1 MKSDFVI
8 LFIILSNM
16 AISELIA
23 GDNISTKDVRTFI
36 SLIDYVGSDYN
47 NAVKD
52 GKVINV
58 NEYAEMN
65 EFISKAI
72 SLFNK
77 TDIKINLQKRIE
89 IAGELEKLKF
99 LIEDKGS
106 YEEVFNN
113 TANIKLAIL
122 KLNLIEVSPASW
134 PDIQNGKNV
143 FQNNCASCHGEK
155 GDGEGITGKLL
166 NPKPANFLNDTL
178 MNNLSPFQIYNTVR
192 LGISGTAMVPINQL
206 TDKEV
211 WDAAFYVTSLRY
223 QNKYKLTKDSL
234 EKLYNIA
241 FTKTSLEDVSTLSDK
256 LLMKKLGGNNKADT
270 LNLMALRLYNTYSD
284 KNLSINIA
292 LFYLTDVLN
301 YYQKNEYDKASDKAL
316 SAYLEGIEP
325 FEQQLQAINPELK
338 DELESIMYKLRADI
352 KNREPLEIIQNDI
365 TKAKLLITEAS
376 SAIKNKNYTF
386 GFAFILAASIILR
399 EGIEAFLI
407 IITIL
412 GVLKSINESK
422 AVKWVHGGWIFA
434 LIIGVISLF
443 FINVIISFNAQSREL
458 MEGVGSLFAVIL
470 LLYVGFWLHS
480 KTEAKK
486 WKEFVEHKIMRL
498 VNNNNMIGLAVISFI
513 VVFREAFESA
523 IFLSAIELQID
534 QSSKSGIY
542 FGAVSSLILVLLLAW
557 LALKFAVKLPIMKL
571 FKYSAVTIV
580 ILSIVLAGKGIQAF
594 QESGYMS
601 ITQIPIKLNLPLIGF
616 YPTIETTIAQLF
628 VLLLTIVLWKFNKK
642 FSYQKNKTFSKG

>member
-1 MKSDFVI
+1 MKSNFVI
-8 LFIILSNM
+8 FFIL
-16 AISELIA
+16 ISFLCANRLNA
-23 GDNISTKDVRTFI
+23 GSINSPNEIRKFI
-36 SLIDYVGSDYN
+36 SLVDYIGSDYN

-52 GKVINV
+52 GQVINI

-72 SLFNK
+72 GLFNNA
-77 TDIKINLQKRIE
+77 DIKINLQKRNE
-89 IAGELEKLKF
+89 IVRELEKLKS
-99 LIEDKGS
+99 LIEDKS
-106 YEEVFNN
+106 SEAKVFNS
-113 TANIKLAIL
+113 AVNIKTAIL

-134 PDIQNGKNV
+134 PDILNGKNI
-143 FQNNCASCHGEK
+143 FQANCATCHGEK
-155 GDGEGITGKLL
+155 GNGEGIAGKLL

-178 MNNLSPFQIYNTVR
+178 MNNLSPFQIYNTIR
-192 LGISGTAMVPINQL
+192 LGISGTAMVPLNQL

-211 WDAAFYVTSLRY
+211 WAVAFYVSSLRY
-223 QNKYKLTKDSL
+223 KNRYSISEDSL
-234 EKLYNIA
+234 KELYVKA
-241 FTKTSLEDVSTLSDK
+241 SSKTSLEELSTLSDK
-256 LLMKKLGGNNKADT
+256 ILLKKLGENIESNA
-270 LNLMALRLYNTYSD
+270 LSLAALRLHQSNSN
-284 KNLSINIA
+284 KNLSMNIA
-292 LFYLTDVLN
+292 LPYLSDVLN
-301 YYQKNEYDKASDKAL
+301 FYKNNEYDKASDNAL
-316 SAYLEGIEP
+316 SAYLEGVEP
-325 FEQQLQAINPELK
+325 FEQQLQSINSGLK
-338 DELESIMYKLRADI
+338 DELESVMYKLRADI
-352 KNREPLEIIQNDI
+352 KNREPLGVIQNDVAR
-365 TKAKLLITEAS
+365 AKQLIADAS
-376 SAIKNKNYTF
+376 SEMKNKNYTF

-422 AVKWVHGGWIFA
+422 AVKWVHGGWILA
-434 LIIGVISLF
+434 LIIGIISLF

-458 MEGVGSLFAVIL
+458 MEGIGSLFAVIL

-571 FKYSAVTIV
+571 FKYSAITIV

-594 QESGYMS
+594 QESGYIG

-616 YPTIETTIAQLF
+616 YPTIETTTAQLF
-628 VLLLTIVLWKFNKK
+628 VLLLTIVLWKFNKELN
-642 FSYQKNKTFSKG
+642 YQNISS

>member
-1 MKSDFVI
+1 MKNNFVI
-8 LFIILSNM
+8 FFILISILS
-16 AISELIA
+16 AIRLNA
-23 GDNISTKDVRTFI
+23 GSKNSPNDIRKFI

-52 GKVINV
+52 GKVINI

-65 EFISKAI
+65 EFISKAMG
-72 SLFNK
+72 LFNNA
-77 TDIKINLQKRIE
+77 DIKINLQERNE
-89 IAGELEKLKF
+89 IARELEKLKS
-99 LIEDKGS
+99 LIEDKS
-106 YEEVFNN
+106 SEAEVFNSAVK
-113 TANIKLAIL
+113 TKTAIL

-134 PDIQNGKNV
+134 PDILNGKNI
-143 FQNNCASCHGEK
+143 FQANCATCHGEK
-155 GDGEGITGKLL
+155 GNGEGIAGKLL

-178 MNNLSPFQIYNTVR
+178 MNNLSPFQIYNTIR
-192 LGISGTAMVPINQL
+192 LGISGTAMVPFNQL

-211 WDAAFYVTSLRY
+211 WAVTFYVSSLRY
-223 QNKYKLTKDSL
+223 KNRYKISEDSL
-234 EKLYNIA
+234 KELYIKA
-241 FTKTSLEDVSTLSDK
+241 FPKTSLEEVSTLSDK
-256 LLMKKLGGNNKADT
+256 LLLKKIGRNNKSDT
-270 LNLMALRLYNTYSD
+270 LQLAALRLHNIQLD
-284 KNLSINIA
+284 KNLSINIS
-292 LFYLTDVLN
+292 LIYLEDVLN
-301 YYQKNEYDKASDKAL
+301 FYQKNEYDKAGDKAL

-325 FEQQLQAINPELK
+325 FEQQLQAINSELK
-338 DELESIMYKLRADI
+338 DELEAAMYKLRADI
-352 KNREPLEIIQNDI
+352 KNRKPFEAIKNDI
-365 TKAKLLITEAS
+365 VKAQTLISNAN
-376 SAIKNKNYTF
+376 SAMKNKNYTF

-422 AVKWVHGGWIFA
+422 AVKWVHGGWMLA
-434 LIIGVISLF
+434 LIVGIVSMFFVSLIF
-443 FINVIISFNAQSREL
+443 SFNAQSREL
-458 MEGVGSLFAVIL
+458 MEGFGSLFAVIL

-480 KTEAKK
+480 KTETNK
-486 WKEFVEHKIMRL
+486 WKEFVEHKIIKL
-498 VNNNNMIGLAVISFI
+498 VSSNNMIGLAVISFV

-571 FKYSAVTIV
+571 FKYSSVTIV

-594 QESGYMS
+594 QESGYVS
-601 ITQIPIKLNLPLIGF
+601 ITKIPIKLSIPLIGF
-616 YPTIETTIAQLF
+616 YPTIETTIGQLF

-642 FSYQKNKTFSKG
+642 ISFQKINS

>member
-1 MKSDFVI
+1 MKFTIILI
-8 LFIILSNM
+8 LFNVVISSKII
-16 AISELIA
+16 AR
-23 GDNISTKDVRTFI
+23 DNNPTKDVRTII

-52 GKVINV
+52 GKVNNI

-72 SLFNK
+72 GLFNNA
-77 TDIKINLQKRIE
+77 DIKINLQERNE
-89 IAGELEKLKF
+89 IARELEKLKS
-99 LIEDKGS
+99 LIEEKS
-106 YEEVFNN
+106 SEAEVFNN
-113 TANIKLAIL
+113 AVKIKTAIL

-143 FQNNCASCHGEK
+143 FQLNCISCHGEK
-155 GDGEGITGKLL
+155 GDGEGIAGRLL

-178 MNNLSPFQIYNTVR
+178 MNNLSPFQIYNTIR
-192 LGISGTAMVPINQL
+192 LGISGTAMAPVTQL

-211 WDAAFYVTSLRY
+211 WNAAFYVTSLRY
-223 QNKYKLTKDSL
+223 NDKYNIGADSL
-234 EKLYNIA
+234 GKLYNRA
-241 FTKTSLEDVSTLSDK
+241 LTKTSLEEVSTLSDK
-256 LLMKKLGGNNKADT
+256 LLLQKIGGNNKADT
-270 LNLMALRLYNTYSD
+270 LNLVALRLYNTNSD
-284 KNLSINIA
+284 KNLSIDIT
-292 LFYLTDVLN
+292 LSYLKDVLDF
-301 YYQKNEYDKASDKAL
+301 YQKNGYDKASDKAL

-325 FEQQLQAINPELK
+325 FEQQLQTINPELK
-338 DELESIMYKLRADI
+338 DELESVMYKLRADI
-352 KNREPLEIIQNDI
+352 KNHEPLEIIQNDI
-365 TKAKLLITEAS
+365 TKAKTLITEAS
-376 SAIKNKNYTF
+376 SAIKNKDYTF

-407 IITIL
+407 IITTL

-458 MEGVGSLFAVIL
+458 IEGVGSLFAVIL

-498 VNNNNMIGLAVISFI
+498 INNNNMIGLAVISFI

-534 QSSKSGIY
+534 QGSKSGIY
-542 FGAVSSLILVLLLAW
+542 FGAVSSLIFVLLLAW

-580 ILSIVLAGKGIQAF
+580 VLSIVLAGKGIQAF

-601 ITQIPIKLNLPLIGF
+601 ITQIPIRLNLPLIGF
-616 YPTIETTIAQLF
+616 YPTMETTIAQLF
-628 VLLLTIVLWKFNKK
+628 VLLLTMVLWKFNKK
-642 FSYQKNKTFSKG
+642 LTLQKNDNSQ

>member
-1 MKSDFVI
+1 MKNNFVFLLI
-8 LFIILSNM
+8 LLC
-16 AISELIA
+16 AIYVNKLYANDKNSAVEL
-23 GDNISTKDVRTFI
+23 RTVI
-36 SLIDYVGSDYN
+36 SLIDYIGSDYS

-72 SLFNK
+72 GLFNK
-77 TDIKINLQKRIE
+77 ADIKINLQGRIE
-89 IAGELEKLKF
+89 IAGKLEKLKS
-99 LIEDKGS
+99 LIEDKS
-106 YEEVFNN
+106 SEEEVFNYA
-113 TANIKLAIL
+113 TKIKTTIL

-134 PDIQNGKNV
+134 PDIQKGKII
-143 FQNNCASCHGEK
+143 FQLNCASCHGEK
-155 GDGEGITGKLL
+155 GNGEGIAGRFL

-178 MNNLSPFQIYNTVR
+178 MNNLSPFQIYNTIR

-211 WDAAFYVTSLRY
+211 WDAAFYVSSLRY

-234 EKLYNIA
+234 EKLHNIA
-241 FTKTSLEDVSTLSDK
+241 LAKTSLEEVSILSDK
-256 LLMKKLGGNNKADT
+256 LLIKRLGGNKKADT
-270 LNLMALRLYNTYSD
+270 LNLTALRLYDTNSD
-284 KNLSINIA
+284 KNLSINIS
-292 LFYLTDVLN
+292 LLYLKDVLTF
-301 YYQKNEYDKASDKAL
+301 YEKNEYDKAGDQAL
-316 SAYLEGIEP
+316 AAYLEGIEP
-325 FEQQLQAINPELK
+325 FEQQLQAINSELK
-338 DELESIMYKLRADI
+338 NELESAMYKLRGDI
-352 KNREPLEIIQNDI
+352 KNHEPSEIIQNDI
-365 TKAKLLITEAS
+365 TKAKTLITEAS
-376 SAIKNKNYTF
+376 TAIKDKNYTF

-434 LIIGVISLF
+434 LIIGLISLF

-458 MEGVGSLFAVIL
+458 MEGIGSLFAVIL

-498 VNNNNMIGLAVISFI
+498 INNNNMIGLAVISFI

-542 FGAVSSLILVLLLAW
+542 FGAISSLILVLLLAW

-571 FKYSAVTIV
+571 FKYSAVTII
-580 ILSIVLAGKGIQAF
+580 ILTIVLAGKGIQAF

-601 ITQIPIKLNLPLIGF
+601 ITQIPIKLNFPLIGF

-642 FSYQKNKTFSKG
+642 LHFQKS

>member
-1 MKSDFVI
+1 MKRTVMI
-8 LFIILSNM
+8 LLIVLSII
-16 AISELIA
+16 AISDLVA
-23 GDNISTKDVRTFI
+23 GDSNSTKDIRTLI
-36 SLIDYVGSDYN
+36 SLLDYIGTDYY

-52 GKVINV
+52 GKVVNA

-65 EFISKAI
+65 EFISNAI
-72 SLFNK
+72 GLFNK
-77 TDIKINLQKRIE
+77 ADIKINLQERIQ
-89 IAGELEKLKF
+89 IAGELEKLKS
-99 LIEDKGS
+99 LIEDKS
-106 YEEVFNN
+106 SEAEVFNN
-113 TANIKLAIL
+113 TVKIKTAIL
-122 KLNLIEVSPASW
+122 KLNLIEVAPASW
-134 PDIQNGKNV
+134 PDIQKGKKI
-143 FQNNCASCHGEK
+143 FQLNCVGCHGEK
-155 GDGEGITGKLL
+155 GDGEGTAGRLL

-178 MNNLSPFQIYNTVR
+178 MNNLPPFQIYNTIR
-192 LGISGTAMVPINQL
+192 LGISGTAMVPITQL

-223 QNKYKLTKDSL
+223 KNKYNIGEDSL
-234 EKLYNIA
+234 GKLYNKA
-241 FTKTSLEDVSTLSDK
+241 LTKTSLEEVSTLSDK
-256 LLMKKLGGNNKADT
+256 LLLKKIGGNNKADT
-270 LNLMALRLYNTYSD
+270 LNLMALRLHNAKSD
-284 KNLSINIA
+284 KNLSINIT
-292 LFYLTDVLN
+292 LIYLEDVLN
-301 YYQKNEYDKASDKAL
+301 SYQKNEFNKASDKAL
-316 SAYLEGIEP
+316 YAYLEGIEP
-325 FEQQLQAINPELK
+325 FEQQLQAINSDLK
-338 DELESIMYKLRADI
+338 DELEAVMYKLRADI
-352 KNREPLEIIQNDI
+352 KNRESLVIIKKDV
-365 TKAKLLITEAS
+365 TKAKSLITDAS

-422 AVKWVHGGWIFA
+422 AVKWVHGGWILA
-434 LIIGVISLF
+434 LIIGIISLF

-458 MEGVGSLFAVIL
+458 MEGFGSLFAVIL

-498 VNNNNMIGLAVISFI
+498 VSNNNMIGLAIISFI

-542 FGAVSSLILVLLLAW
+542 FGAVSSLLLVLLLAW

-616 YPTIETTIAQLF
+616 YPTMETTIAQLF
-628 VLLLTIVLWKFNKK
+628 VLLLTIILWKFNKK

>member
-1 MKSDFVI
+1 MKFTIILI
-8 LFIILSNM
+8 LFNVVISSKII
-16 AISELIA
+16 AR
-23 GDNISTKDVRTFI
+23 DNNPTKDVRTII

-52 GKVINV
+52 GKVNNI

-72 SLFNK
+72 GLFNNA
-77 TDIKINLQKRIE
+77 DIKINLQERNE
-89 IAGELEKLKF
+89 IARELEKLKS
-99 LIEDKGS
+99 LIEEKS
-106 YEEVFNN
+106 SEAEVFNN
-113 TANIKLAIL
+113 AVKIKTAIL

-143 FQNNCASCHGEK
+143 FQLNCISCHGEK
-155 GDGEGITGKLL
+155 GDGEGIAGRLL

-178 MNNLSPFQIYNTVR
+178 MNNLSPFQIYNTIR
-192 LGISGTAMVPINQL
+192 LGISGTAMAPVTQL

-211 WDAAFYVTSLRY
+211 WNAAFYVTSLRY
-223 QNKYKLTKDSL
+223 NDKYNIGADSL
-234 EKLYNIA
+234 GKLYNRA
-241 FTKTSLEDVSTLSDK
+241 LTKTSLEEVSTLSDK
-256 LLMKKLGGNNKADT
+256 LLLQKIGGNNKADT
-270 LNLMALRLYNTYSD
+270 LNLVALRLYNTNSD
-284 KNLSINIA
+284 KNLSIDIT
-292 LFYLTDVLN
+292 LSYLKDVLDF
-301 YYQKNEYDKASDKAL
+301 YQKNEYDKASDKAL

-325 FEQQLQAINPELK
+325 FEQQLQTINPELK
-338 DELESIMYKLRADI
+338 DELESVMYKLRADI
-352 KNREPLEIIQNDI
+352 KNHEPLEIIQNDI
-365 TKAKLLITEAS
+365 TKAKTLITEAS
-376 SAIKNKNYTF
+376 SAIKNKDYTF

-407 IITIL
+407 IITTL

-458 MEGVGSLFAVIL
+458 IEGVGSLFAVIL

-498 VNNNNMIGLAVISFI
+498 INNNNMIGLAVISFI

-534 QSSKSGIY
+534 QGSKSGIY
-542 FGAVSSLILVLLLAW
+542 FGAVSSLIFVLLLAW

-580 ILSIVLAGKGIQAF
+580 VLSIVLAGKGIQAF

-601 ITQIPIKLNLPLIGF
+601 ITQIPIRLNLALIGF
-616 YPTIETTIAQLF
+616 YPTMETTIAQLF
-628 VLLLTIVLWKFNKK
+628 VLLLTMVLWKFNKK
-642 FSYQKNKTFSKG
+642 LTLQKNDNSQ

>member
-1 MKSDFVI
+1 MKFTIILI
-8 LFIILSNM
+8 LFNVVISSKII
-16 AISELIA
+16 AR
-23 GDNISTKDVRTFI
+23 DNNPTKDVRTII

-52 GKVINV
+52 GKVNNI

-72 SLFNK
+72 GLFNNA
-77 TDIKINLQKRIE
+77 DIKINLQERNE
-89 IAGELEKLKF
+89 IARELEKLKS
-99 LIEDKGS
+99 LIEEKS
-106 YEEVFNN
+106 SEAEVFNN
-113 TANIKLAIL
+113 AVKIKTAIL

-143 FQNNCASCHGEK
+143 FQLNCISCHGEK
-155 GDGEGITGKLL
+155 GDGEGIAGRLL

-178 MNNLSPFQIYNTVR
+178 MNNLSPFQIYNTIR
-192 LGISGTAMVPINQL
+192 LGISGTAMAPVTQL

-211 WDAAFYVTSLRY
+211 WNAAFYVTSLRY
-223 QNKYKLTKDSL
+223 NDKYNIGADSL
-234 EKLYNIA
+234 GKLYNRA
-241 FTKTSLEDVSTLSDK
+241 LTKTSLEEVSTLSDK
-256 LLMKKLGGNNKADT
+256 LLLQKIGGNNKADT
-270 LNLMALRLYNTYSD
+270 LNLVALRLYNTNSD
-284 KNLSINIA
+284 KNLSIDIT
-292 LFYLTDVLN
+292 LSYLKDVLDF
-301 YYQKNEYDKASDKAL
+301 YQKNEYDKASDKAL

-325 FEQQLQAINPELK
+325 FEQQLQTINPELK
-338 DELESIMYKLRADI
+338 DELESVMYKLRADI
-352 KNREPLEIIQNDI
+352 KNHEPLEIIQNDI
-365 TKAKLLITEAS
+365 TKAKTLITEAS
-376 SAIKNKNYTF
+376 SAIKNKDYTF

-443 FINVIISFNAQSREL
+443 FINVIIAFNAQSREL
-458 MEGVGSLFAVIL
+458 IEGVGSLFAVIL

-498 VNNNNMIGLAVISFI
+498 INNNNMIGLAVISFI

-534 QSSKSGIY
+534 QGSKSGIY
-542 FGAVSSLILVLLLAW
+542 FGAVSSLIFVLLLAW

-580 ILSIVLAGKGIQAF
+580 VLSIVLAGKGIQAF

-601 ITQIPIKLNLPLIGF
+601 ITQIPIRLNLPLIGF
-616 YPTIETTIAQLF
+616 YPTMETTIAQLF
-628 VLLLTIVLWKFNKK
+628 VLLLTMVLWKFNKK
-642 FSYQKNKTFSKG
+642 LTLQKNDNSQ

>member
-1 MKSDFVI
+1 MKRTVMI
-8 LFIILSNM
+8 LLIVLSII
-16 AISELIA
+16 AISDLVA
-23 GDNISTKDVRTFI
+23 GDSNSTKDIRTLI
-36 SLIDYVGSDYN
+36 SLLDYIGTDYY

-52 GKVINV
+52 GKVVNA

-65 EFISKAI
+65 EFISNAI
-72 SLFNK
+72 GLFNK
-77 TDIKINLQKRIE
+77 ADIKINLQERIQ
-89 IAGELEKLKF
+89 IAGELEKLKS
-99 LIEDKGS
+99 LIEDKS
-106 YEEVFNN
+106 SEAEVFNN
-113 TANIKLAIL
+113 TVKIKTAIL
-122 KLNLIEVSPASW
+122 KLNLIEVAPASW
-134 PDIQNGKNV
+134 PDIQKGKKI
-143 FQNNCASCHGEK
+143 FQLNCVGCHGEK
-155 GDGEGITGKLL
+155 GDGEGTAGRLL

-178 MNNLSPFQIYNTVR
+178 MNNLPPFQIYNTIR
-192 LGISGTAMVPINQL
+192 LGISGTAMVPITQL

-223 QNKYKLTKDSL
+223 KNKYNIGEDSL
-234 EKLYNIA
+234 GKLYNKA
-241 FTKTSLEDVSTLSDK
+241 LTKTSLEEVSTLSDK
-256 LLMKKLGGNNKADT
+256 LLLKKIGGNNKADT
-270 LNLMALRLYNTYSD
+270 LNLMALRLHNAKSD
-284 KNLSINIA
+284 KNLSINIT
-292 LFYLTDVLN
+292 LIYLEDVLN
-301 YYQKNEYDKASDKAL
+301 SYQKNEFNKASDKAL
-316 SAYLEGIEP
+316 YAYLEGIEP
-325 FEQQLQAINPELK
+325 FEQQLQAINSDLK
-338 DELESIMYKLRADI
+338 DELEAVMYKLRADI
-352 KNREPLEIIQNDI
+352 KNRESLVIIKKDV
-365 TKAKLLITEAS
+365 TKAKSLITDAS

-422 AVKWVHGGWIFA
+422 AVKWVHGGWILA
-434 LIIGVISLF
+434 LIIGIISLF

-458 MEGVGSLFAVIL
+458 MEGFGSLFAVIL

-498 VNNNNMIGLAVISFI
+498 VSNNNMIGLAIISFI

-616 YPTIETTIAQLF
+616 YPTMETTIAQLF
-628 VLLLTIVLWKFNKK
+628 VLLLTIILWKFNKK

>member
-1 MKSDFVI
+1 MKRTVMI
-8 LFIILSNM
+8 LLIVLSII
-16 AISELIA
+16 AISDLVA
-23 GDNISTKDVRTFI
+23 GDSNSTKDIRTLI
-36 SLIDYVGSDYN
+36 SLLDYIGTDYY

-52 GKVINV
+52 GKVVNA

-65 EFISKAI
+65 EFISNAI
-72 SLFNK
+72 GLFNK
-77 TDIKINLQKRIE
+77 ADIKINLQERIQ
-89 IAGELEKLKF
+89 IAGELEKLKS
-99 LIEDKGS
+99 LIEDKS
-106 YEEVFNN
+106 SEAEVFNN
-113 TANIKLAIL
+113 TVKIKTAIL
-122 KLNLIEVSPASW
+122 KLNLIEVAPASW
-134 PDIQNGKNV
+134 PDIQKGKKI
-143 FQNNCASCHGEK
+143 FQLNCVGCHGEK
-155 GDGEGITGKLL
+155 GDGEGTAGRLL

-178 MNNLSPFQIYNTVR
+178 MNNLPPFQIYNTIR
-192 LGISGTAMVPINQL
+192 LGISGTAMVPITQL

-223 QNKYKLTKDSL
+223 KNKYNIGEDSL
-234 EKLYNIA
+234 GKLYNKA
-241 FTKTSLEDVSTLSDK
+241 LTKTSLEEVSTLSDK
-256 LLMKKLGGNNKADT
+256 LLLKKIGGNNKADT
-270 LNLMALRLYNTYSD
+270 LNLMALRLHNAKSD
-284 KNLSINIA
+284 KNLSINIT
-292 LFYLTDVLN
+292 LIYLEDVLN
-301 YYQKNEYDKASDKAL
+301 SYQKNEFNKASDKAL
-316 SAYLEGIEP
+316 YAYLEGIEP
-325 FEQQLQAINPELK
+325 FEQQLQAINSNLK
-338 DELESIMYKLRADI
+338 DELEAVMYKLRADI
-352 KNREPLEIIQNDI
+352 KNRESLVIIKKDV
-365 TKAKLLITEAS
+365 TKAKSLITDAS

-422 AVKWVHGGWIFA
+422 AVKWVHGGWILA
-434 LIIGVISLF
+434 LIIGIISLF

-458 MEGVGSLFAVIL
+458 MEGFGSLFAVIL

-498 VNNNNMIGLAVISFI
+498 VSNNNMIGLAIISFI

-616 YPTIETTIAQLF
+616 YPTMETTIAQLF
-628 VLLLTIVLWKFNKK
+628 VLLLTIILWKFNKK

>member
-1 MKSDFVI
+1 MKSNFAI
-8 LFIILSNM
+8 LFIILSII

-23 GDNISTKDVRTFI
+23 GDSNSIKDIRTFI
-36 SLIDYVGSDYN
+36 SLIDYIGSDYN
-47 NAVKD
+47 NSVKD

-65 EFISKAI
+65 EFISKARG
-72 SLFNK
+72 LFNK
-77 TDIKINLQKRIE
+77 SDIKINLQDKIE
-89 IAGELEKLKF
+89 IAGELEKLKS
-99 LIEDKGS
+99 LIEDKS
-106 YEEVFNN
+106 SEAEVFNS
-113 TANIKLAIL
+113 TVKIKTAIL

-134 PDIQNGKNV
+134 PEILNGKNI
-143 FQNNCASCHGEK
+143 FQANCVTCHGEK
-155 GDGEGITGKLL
+155 GNGEGIAGKLL
-166 NPKPANFLNDTL
+166 NPKPANFLNDSL
-178 MNNLSPFQIYNTVR
+178 MNNLSPFQIYNTIR
-192 LGISGTAMVPINQL
+192 LGISGTAMVPLNQL

-211 WDAAFYVTSLRY
+211 WAVAFYVSSLRY
-223 QNKYKLTKDSL
+223 KNTYRISEDSL
-234 EKLYNIA
+234 KELYIKA
-241 FTKTSLEDVSTLSDK
+241 FSKTSLEEVSTLSDK
-256 LLMKKLGGNNKADT
+256 ILLKKLGENNESNA
-270 LNLMALRLYNTYSD
+270 LYLAALRLHQNNSN

-292 LFYLTDVLN
+292 LPYLSDVLN
-301 YYQKNEYDKASDKAL
+301 FYQKNEYDKASDNAL

-325 FEQQLQAINPELK
+325 FEQQLQAINSELK

-365 TKAKLLITEAS
+365 TKAKTLITDAS

-422 AVKWVHGGWIFA
+422 AVKWVHGGWILA
-434 LIIGVISLF
+434 LIIGIISLF

-458 MEGVGSLFAVIL
+458 MEGIGSLFAVIL

-480 KTEAKK
+480 KTEARK

-542 FGAVSSLILVLLLAW
+542 FGAVSSLLLVLLLAW

-601 ITQIPIKLNLPLIGF
+601 ITQIPIKFNMPLLGF

-628 VLLLTIVLWKFNKK
+628 VLLLTIVLWKFNTK

>member
-1 MKSDFVI
+1 MKSDFAI
-8 LFIILSNM
+8 LFIMLSII
-16 AISELIA
+16 AISELNA
-23 GDNISTKDVRTFI
+23 GDNNSTKDVRTFI

-47 NAVKD
+47 NAVKY
-52 GKVINV
+52 GKVINI

-72 SLFNK
+72 GLFNNA
-77 TDIKINLQKRIE
+77 DIKINLQDKIG
-89 IAGELEKLKF
+89 IAGELEKLRS

-106 YEEVFNN
+106 EAEVFNS
-113 TANIKLAIL
+113 AVKIKTAIL

-134 PDIQNGKNV
+134 PDILNGENV

-155 GDGEGITGKLL
+155 GNGEGIAGKLL

-178 MNNLSPFQIYNTVR
+178 MNNLSPFQIYNTII
-192 LGISGTAMVPINQL
+192 LGINGTAMVPITQL

-211 WDAAFYVTSLRY
+211 WDATFYVSSLRY
-223 QNKYKLTKDSL
+223 KNKYKIGEDAL
-234 EKLYNIA
+234 EKLYTKA
-241 FTKTSLEDVSTLSDK
+241 SSKTSLEEVSTLSDK
-256 LLMKKLGGNNKADT
+256 LLLMKMGENKKVDT
-270 LNLMALRLYNTYSD
+270 ITLASLRLHNTQSD
-284 KNLSINIA
+284 KNLSINIT
-292 LFYLTDVLN
+292 LIYLEDVLN
-301 YYQKNEYDKASDKAL
+301 SYQKNEFDKAGDKAL
-316 SAYLEGIEP
+316 FAYLEGIEP
-325 FEQQLQAINPELK
+325 FEQQLQAINSELK
-338 DELESIMYKLRADI
+338 DELEAVMYKLRADI
-352 KNREPLEIIQNDI
+352 KNRESLDIIKKDV
-365 TKAKLLITEAS
+365 TKAKSLITDAS

-422 AVKWVHGGWIFA
+422 AVKWVHGGWILA
-434 LIIGVISLF
+434 LIIGIISLF

-458 MEGVGSLFAVIL
+458 MEGIGSLFAVIL

-498 VNNNNMIGLAVISFI
+498 VNNNNMIGLAIISFI

-601 ITQIPIKLNLPLIGF
+601 ITQIPIKFNLPLIGF
-616 YPTIETTIAQLF
+616 YPTMETIIAQLF

>member
-1 MKSDFVI
+1 MKSNFAI
-8 LFIILSNM
+8 LFIILSII

-23 GDNISTKDVRTFI
+23 GDSNSIKDIRTFI
-36 SLIDYVGSDYN
+36 SLIDYIGSDYN
-47 NAVKD
+47 NSVKD

-65 EFISKAI
+65 EFISKARG
-72 SLFNK
+72 LFNK
-77 TDIKINLQKRIE
+77 ADIKINPQEKIG
-89 IAGELEKLKF
+89 IAGELEKLKS
-99 LIEDKGS
+99 LIEDKRT
-106 YEEVFNN
+106 EAEVFNS
-113 TANIKLAIL
+113 TVKIKTAIL
-122 KLNLIEVSPASW
+122 KLNLIEVAPASW

-143 FQNNCASCHGEK
+143 FQTNCVTCHGEK
-155 GDGEGITGKLL
+155 GNGEGIAGKLL
-166 NPKPANFLNDTL
+166 NPKPANFLNDSL
-178 MNNLSPFQIYNTVR
+178 MNNLSPFQIYNTIR
-192 LGISGTAMVPINQL
+192 LGISGTAMVPLNKL

-211 WDAAFYVTSLRY
+211 WAVAFYVSSLRY
-223 QNKYKLTKDSL
+223 KNKYRISEDSL
-234 EKLYNIA
+234 KELYIKA
-241 FTKTSLEDVSTLSDK
+241 FSKTSLEEVSTLSDK
-256 LLMKKLGGNNKADT
+256 ILLKKFGENNESNA
-270 LNLMALRLYNTYSD
+270 LYLAALRLHKNNSN
-284 KNLSINIA
+284 KNLTINIA
-292 LFYLTDVLN
+292 LPYLSDVLN
-301 YYQKNEYDKASDKAL
+301 FYQKNEYDKASDKAL

-325 FEQQLQAINPELK
+325 FEQQLQAINSELK

-352 KNREPLEIIQNDI
+352 KNREPLEIILNDI
-365 TKAKLLITEAS
+365 TKAKTLITDAS
-376 SAIKNKNYTF
+376 STIKNKNYTF

-422 AVKWVHGGWIFA
+422 AVKWVHGGWILA
-434 LIIGVISLF
+434 LIIGIISLF

-458 MEGVGSLFAVIL
+458 MEGFGSLFAVIL

-498 VNNNNMIGLAVISFI
+498 VSNNNMIGLAIISFI

-542 FGAVSSLILVLLLAW
+542 FGAVSSLLLVLLLAW

-616 YPTIETTIAQLF
+616 YPTMETTIAQLF
-628 VLLLTIVLWKFNKK
+628 VLLLTIILWKFNKK